1 MGQFK
6 PMVKMMTTEPSV
18 ILKLKKGGKVQNK
31 NHEMDEENCGHKA
44 MNAGHHEDSEHGN
57 APKKPSMAERR
68 KAMNPNFKKGGKV
81 AHKAPGGMMPMGGM
95 QDAAPDMAAPSMPM
109 PAMPMPMKRRRVM
122 AMNPQQ
128 SMDRRA
134 MLKKAITGMKKGG
147 GMESQIEKLQEE
159 LHHHESMPMGKAH
172 KMQHKADGGAIDSNS
187 TKTTIKGNAG
197 KYCNTEM
204 NTAEHGSKAK
214 KGSGDVKMG
223 NGGGYADGGTIKG
236 NAGKYLNTD
245 MVTAENGSKAKKGT
259 GGVKMGNAGG
269 FKKGGDVDC
278 WENRPAN
285 TSKAGKSNTTTGG
298 VKNGNGGGY
307 MMGGST
313 KKAYATGGTVDTG
326 KAVAMPKKPMS
337 RPVANSLQ
345 SGTFKKGGKVD
356 KFNTGDSVIDR
367 ETRRMESEKAAEK
380 RENEAMR
387 ESILGAPKRAYDA
400 VKGMFGS
407 TPKPAGSVTETQKS
421 VTVTPSKKRGG
432 MMC

>member
-18 ILKLKKGGKVQNK
+18 ILKLKKGGKVQNQ

-44 MNAGHHEDSEHGN
+44 MNAGQHEDSEHGN

-68 KAMNPNFKKGGKV
+68 KAMNPNFKKGGKI

-95 QDAAPDMAAPSMPM
+95 RDAAPSMPM
-109 PAMPMPMKRRRVM
+109 PAMPMPMKRRKVM

-223 NGGGYADGGTIKG
+223 N
-236 NAGKYLNTD
+236 
-245 MVTAENGSKAKKGT
+245 
-259 GGVKMGNAGG
+259 AGG

-278 WENRPAN
+278 WENRAAN

-326 KAVAMPKKPMS
+326 KAVAMPQKPMS
-337 RPVANSLQ
+337 RPVANNLQ
-345 SGTFKKGGKVD
+345 SGTFKKGGKID

-387 ESILGAPKRAYDA
+387 ESILGAPKRAYDT

-407 TPKPAGSVTETQKS
+407 KPKPAGSVTETQKS